1 MKPDFLFDEAK
12 HEYSRAGIV
21 IPGCTR
27 VIDHAGLSS
36 LEDVRK
42 DILERRS
49 HLGRVVHKCAH
60 FLDEN
65 DLDWKT
71 VDDSAKGYL
80 ESWGLLVEDL
90 HVKWRR
96 IEFQCIANVG
106 GLEFGMQI
114 DREGLIY
121 GCESIVDMK
130 ISRTVEAWHGVQL
143 AGYAMGL
150 PHDLVQARL
159 ARVPPA
165 PNATTSAFHEGRE
178 SQAHPVR
185 LEAGLRRFQIRPGRL
200 ALEVTHR
207 KENQAIGIGESGM
220 STQVATPTIHETITV
235 DTVRLAERVAPTLN
249 LWRCHKQRVPSQ
261 SHL

>member
-1 MKPDFLFDEAK
+1 MKPDFQF
-12 HEYSRAGIV
+12 HEESHTYSRGGLT

-36 LEDVRK
+36 LDDVRK

-90 HVKWRR
+90 HIKWRQ
-96 IEFQCIANVG
+96 IEFQCIAKVD

-150 PHDLVQARL
+150 PHDLVQTATARFL
-159 ARVPPA
+159 RRKRYVAKL
-165 PNATTSAFHEGRE
+165 HEGGKKAKLIPFD
-178 SQAHPVR
+178 SKSDYDVFKSALVVSHWKLLTGKKIKP
-185 LEAGLRRFQIRPGRL
+185 LE
-200 ALEVTHR
+200 LE
-207 KENQAIGIGESGM
+207 KA
-220 STQVATPTIHETITV
+220 A
-235 DTVRLAERVAPTLN
+235 
-249 LWRCHKQRVPSQ
+249 
-261 SHL
+261 